1 MARVYLAA
9 GEDGGN
15 DGVPR
20 RQVRSSSVVGM
31 LKLVVVEEEEEEVG
45 NLLVFSSSTTFRW
58 RFASVQ
64 DAIGVVV
71 LNGSGESTNYFFD
84 FSWLCEV

>member
-31 LKLVVVEEEEEEVG
+31 LKLVVVEEEEEEEDVG
-45 NLLVFSSSTTFRW
+45 NLLVFSTSTTFRW

-64 DAIGVVV
+64 DAIVSMERE
-71 LNGSGESTNYFFD
+71 LECGER
-84 FSWLCEV
+84 

>member
-31 LKLVVVEEEEEEVG
+31 LKLVVVEEEEEEEEDVG

-64 DAIGVVV
+64 DAIVSMERELECV
-71 LNGSGESTNYFFD
+71 E
-84 FSWLCEV
+84 CMER